1 MSTIHRGHSMKSI
14 SLDEAL
20 GVVQI
25 SIDSADDISTV
36 KSVDSRLSSDNDQA
50 SDRAIAMQKPK
61 LSTVFESNSE
71 TVEDVRSWAK
81 EASFRLKSFNYKI
94 PGDKGSPYKN
104 RLSGKGATGAPT
116 TSSKEGSRTETP
128 TSELGYGDSI
138 KRVDGSYLPTPE
150 PIIEESN
157 ENAEENSPKVTMS
170 ASEIEKKLEEETKKE
185 EQQQIE
191 EQPTVQPEESKVET
205 IDTNRVVEEDSH
217 EKEKL
222 GENQEIKNDD
232 NMIEETPN
240 VTDVSVPEQLDDQTT
255 KDANH
260 DEEQEDEEEEKYIRE
275 GIDEETKAKRKEEIR
290 LRHVDQ
296 SNLSSPSAKNNNG
309 IVNYQLNH
317 VSPREGL
324 LTSPVNDS
332 KKITVV
338 LREVPKD
345 QLEKKKETVAS
356 PGLIPFVQL
365 KSVKTFGS
373 KDSMSTLSHSQ
384 DEYDLLSTQ
393 SEPIRKRKPTDRPV
407 TSHKKLIE
415 VNKTKVYGDFVEAE
429 LETYLS
435 DEDFAKLFQRSRV
448 NHFTS
453 VSSVFLFLTSTIFH
467 LLSFISL
474 SFPFFLVFLSCNFL
488 CFLYRLISI

>member
-1 MSTIHRGHSMKSI
+1 MNTVHRGTMKSI

-36 KSVDSRLSSDNDQA
+36 KSMDSRLSDTTDQA
-50 SDRAIAMQKPK
+50 SDKAITMQKPK

-71 TVEDVRSWAK
+71 SVEDVRNWAK

-104 RLSGKGATGAPT
+104 RLSGGRGATGAPT
-116 TSSKEGSRTETP
+116 SSSKEGSRTQTP
-128 TSELGYGDSI
+128 TSELGIGDSI

-150 PIIEESN
+150 PILEENEES
-157 ENAEENSPKVTMS
+157 SPKVTRT
-170 ASEIEKKLEEETKKE
+170 ASEIEKKFEEESKKELEKKE
-185 EQQQIE
+185 EEYQR
-191 EQPTVQPEESKVET
+191 PVVQPNESNTESSEVQSTLEEVSR
-205 IDTNRVVEEDSH
+205 D
-217 EKEKL
+217 KEKQSSDISEKQVTDDTD
-222 GENQEIKNDD
+222 ENL
-232 NMIEETPN
+232 MEETPN
-240 VTDVSVPEQLDDQTT
+240 VTDVSIPEQLDDQTT
-255 KDANH
+255 KDANY
-260 DEEQEDEEEEKYIRE
+260 EEDEDPEYRGLDE
-275 GIDEETKAKRKEEIR
+275 GAKAKRKEEIR

-296 SNLSSPSAKNNNG
+296 ANLSSPPKKDNNG
-309 IVNYQLNH
+309 IINYQLNR

-324 LTSPVNDS
+324 PMTPVSDS

-345 QLEKKKETVAS
+345 QLEKKKETVSS

-435 DEDFAKLFQRSRV
+435 DEDFARLFQRSRV
-448 NHFTS
+448 R
-453 VSSVFLFLTSTIFH
+453 IF
-467 LLSFISL
+467 SY
-474 SFPFFLVFLSCNFL
+474 FFNYFF
-488 CFLYRLISI
+488 